1 MDGLISEGV
10 RSIALQGTGWL
21 IACFLAGGMV
31 WMFRQL
37 QTAQSGLVTLQKECA
52 GLVNDLNEKRLVET
66 KGNLGALHEVAKA
79 QLVLADSINARTETL
94 KTIAELVTRVER
106 DMTMSFE
113 HWQPRVKGLEEGLGE
128 AISLLRQ
135 VERRG
140 G

>member
-10 RSIALQGTGWL
+10 RSVALQGTGWL

-37 QTAQSGLVTLQKECA
+37 QAAQSSLVVLQKEC
-52 GLVNDLNEKRLVET
+52 GVLINDLNEKRLVET